1 MLVNLLSNYMYV
13 YFFFKIKYLI
23 IMEKM
28 GIIDMI
34 KYVNILVLY
43 IDFYGIFLNNKL
55 CVIMYSYL

>member
-13 YFFFKIKYLI
+13 YFFLKIKYLI

-43 IDFYGIFLNNKL
+43 IDFYGIYLNNKL
-55 CVIMYSYL
+55 CVIIYSYL

>member
-1 MLVNLLSNYMYV
+1 M
-13 YFFFKIKYLI
+13 FIFFKIKYLI

-43 IDFYGIFLNNKL
+43 IDFYGIYWIINY
-55 CVIMYSYL
+55 V

>member
-43 IDFYGIFLNNKL
+43 IDFYGIYLNNKL
-55 CVIMYSYL
+55 CVIIYSYL